1 MKLSDYYNGCF
12 KDDGSVEIMTL
23 SEFICSIPKEL
34 YELSSDFGAVYRVNK
49 QVHEISMLDNRGALS
64 HLITYDKIL
73 LSEANPQIELL
84 GNGVC
89 TCIKNV
95 ALVII
100 RTDGPGLYNVF
111 IIYGDKPKQKTQ
123 DRKSLWRDFLSGKLH
138 GVELD
143 ILDNGDGF
151 LCNFKM

>member
-1 MKLSDYYNGCF
+1 
-12 KDDGSVEIMTL
+12 MT
-23 SEFICSIPKEL
+23 
-34 YELSSDFGAVYRVNK
+34 K

-64 HLITYDKIL
+64 HLATYDKIL

-89 TCIKNV
+89 TCINNV

-111 IIYGDKPKQKTQ
+111 IIYGDEPKQKAP

-143 ILDNGDGF
+143 ILDNGDGL
-151 LCNFKM
+151 LCNSRI